1 MTSAIRHTCEGYDF
15 PVYFT
20 VYYLILTQWG
30 IKVIWF
36 VFVITV
42 FPTYRYVSVYG
53 AGTCAFSSAKRQR
66 ATGLLEMAI
75 SSQFSL
81 LGHQTN
87 MVCIYGLFQ
96 NKPQNMKLH
105 LSIQS
110 SQIWFIKIVQ
120 RHCKYVSTLSCIFQ
134 RINTFRKIISENPV
148 LTKTGGRCRRCGG
161 TRFNEKTNLIRS
173 KRNH

>member
-1 MTSAIRHTCEGYDF
+1 MTAAIRHTCEGYDF

-53 AGTCAFSSAKRQR
+53 AETCAFASAKRQR

-75 SSQFSL
+75 SSPFSL

-87 MVCIYGLFQ
+87 TAYILAISKPTPICEVAFKSTVKSDLIYKDRPTPLQERVYTYLGF
-96 NKPQNMKLH
+96 
-105 LSIQS
+105 
-110 SQIWFIKIVQ
+110 F
-120 RHCKYVSTLSCIFQ
+120 STYDYLEKK
-134 RINTFRKIISENPV
+134 NFRKSCSDKN
-148 LTKTGGRCRRCGG
+148 RW
-161 TRFNEKTNLIRS
+161 
-173 KRNH
+173 

>member
-1 MTSAIRHTCEGYDF
+1 MNVPCIERPGRWTCWGLSQEHRTRFSLSERHIEPYLNDLAIRHTCEGYDF

-53 AGTCAFSSAKRQR
+53 AETCAFANAKRQR

-75 SSQFSL
+75 SSPFSW

-87 MVCIYGLFQ
+87 TVHILYRLFQ
-96 NKPQNMKLH
+96 NKHQNVKLH
-105 LSIQS
+105 LSIQW
-110 SQIWFIKIVQ
+110 SQIWFIKIVE
-120 RHCKYVSTLSCIFQ
+120 RHCKNVSTLIRIF
-134 RINTFRKIISENPV
+134 SP
-148 LTKTGGRCRRCGG
+148 L
-161 TRFNEKTNLIRS
+161 EK
-173 KRNH
+173 